1 MNYPW
6 HYYLMAIFYIVA
18 GTGHFIKPKWYLRVM
33 PPHYPSPGKLVM
45 LTGILEIGLGAL
57 LFFPALKNWG
67 LYGIM
72 GMLVLFLSVHTH
84 MLKSKEAAAGIPRWI
99 LILRLPLQFVL
110 MYWAY
115 SYLTL

>member
-1 MNYPW
+1 
-6 HYYLMAIFYIVA
+6 MAVFYIVA
-18 GTGHFIKPKWYLRVM
+18 GMGHFIKPQWYLRVM
-33 PPHYPSPGKLVM
+33 PPQYPSPGTLVL
-45 LTGILEIGLGAL
+45 LTGILEIALGAL
-57 LFFPALKNWG
+57 LFLPALKNWG

-115 SYLTL
+115 SYLNL